1 MSYFENVFLKNID
14 IWGFVMIYIVL
25 YEYLYNTFDDL
36 NEYQMEFITKIK
48 YIIIH
53 FLYEN
58 PLEPINISS
67 LVNELTNLNSI
78 IEKFNINNSSKKLEY
93 VFKLENNSGGF
104 SKKHRFF
111 KKHRFSKKNN
121 KHRFSKKNN

>member
-1 MSYFENVFLKNID
+1 MPS
-14 IWGFVMIYIVL
+14 FVSLPSVLFMFCKSAYIVL

-58 PLEPINISS
+58 PLEPINVSS
-67 LVNELTNLNSI
+67 LVNELTKLNTI

-93 VFKLENNSGGF
+93 NIGGF
-104 SKKHRFF
+104 TKHKQYRRQTNKRRHKKVILNTR
-111 KKHRFSKKNN
+111 KR
-121 KHRFSKKNN
+121 R